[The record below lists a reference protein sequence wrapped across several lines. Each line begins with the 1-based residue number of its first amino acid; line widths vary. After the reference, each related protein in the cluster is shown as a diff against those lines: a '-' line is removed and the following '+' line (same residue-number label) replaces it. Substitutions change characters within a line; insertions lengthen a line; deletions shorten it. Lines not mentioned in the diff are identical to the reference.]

1 MQHHFIVA
9 YDVTDPARLRK
20 VHRICRNYGDRL
32 QLSVYACRLSDKD
45 RAILTTKLRQIINHE
60 QDQVL
65 FLRLGVV
72 GHEAEMEAR
81 VFALGIQWTPED
93 LPALVF

>member
-9 YDVTDPARLRK
+9 YDVRDPARLRK
-20 VHRICRNYGDRL
+20 VHKTCRDYGDRL
-32 QLSVYACRLSDKD
+32 QLSVYTCRLSDKD
-45 RAILTTKLRQIINHE
+45 RAILVSKLRKVINE
-60 QDQVL
+60 DEDQVL

-81 VFALGIQWTPED
+81 MFALGIQWTPEEMPE
-93 LPALVF
+93 LIF